1 MPRNLRPLL
10 IMLAILLFLVLMP
23 PLPQDKSYH
32 AFADQR
38 TIFDISN
45 FWDVISNLPFAIF
58 GLMGLVK
65 FRDFESRLLFFGVF
79 STAIGSSYY
88 HLQPDNAR
96 LFWDR
101 LPMTIVFMCLFALVL
116 KRRTLVIPLVLAGIA
131 SVVWW
136 KLADNL
142 WPYALVQF
150 GSMIVLVFLAAR
162 DRSQR
167 GLGPALILY
176 GLSKVTEFFDRQ
188 IYAVFPLSG
197 HTLKHLLAGL
207 ATWYILLWMQSSTHD
222 EPVVV
227 LEPQSAN

>member
-1 MPRNLRPLL
+1 MPKYLRPLL
-10 IMLAILLFLVLMP
+10 IILAILLFLVLMP
-23 PLPQDKSYH
+23 PMPQDKSYH

-38 TIFDISN
+38 TIFGISN
-45 FWDVISNLPFAIF
+45 FWDVISNVPFAIVGLI
-58 GLMGLVK
+58 GLMK

-79 STAIGSSYY
+79 STALGSAYY

-101 LPMTIVFMCLFALVL
+101 LPMTIVFMCLFAFVL
-116 KRRTLVIPLVLAGIA
+116 KRRTMVIPFVLAGIA

-136 KLADNL
+136 RIADNL

-150 GSMIVLVFLAAR
+150 GSLILLLIIAAR
-162 DRSQR
+162 DQP
-167 GLGPALILY
+167 GLWPALILY

-188 IYAVFPLSG
+188 IYSVFPLSG

-207 ATWYILLWMQSSTHD
+207 ATWYIFRWM
-222 EPVVV
+222 
-227 LEPQSAN
+227 LSASPEELATNESAFVH

>member
-116 KRRTLVIPLVLAGIA
+116 KRRALVIPLVLAGIA

>member
-116 KRRTLVIPLVLAGIA
+116 KRRALVIPLVLAGIA

-150 GSMIVLVFLAAR
+150 GSMIALIFLAAR

-167 GLGPALILY
+167 GLWPALVLY